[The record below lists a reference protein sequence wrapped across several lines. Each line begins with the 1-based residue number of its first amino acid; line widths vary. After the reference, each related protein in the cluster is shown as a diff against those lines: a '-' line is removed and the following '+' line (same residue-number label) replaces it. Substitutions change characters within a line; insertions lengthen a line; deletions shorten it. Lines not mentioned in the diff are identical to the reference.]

1 MLNMFINS
9 NIYGQAI
16 AATFDF
22 SKDSVG
28 KNFDGRRITPRNL
41 SGINNP
47 IYERKVDMEKIIDLY
62 QTGQVEKVNRIN
74 KGINA
79 ENIRV
84 NSLYLLC
91 RELKMLE
98 EKFSNPE
105 TAEEYKNQLV
115 LCYVP
120 IQLLKELQER
130 RYMFYLDGSN
140 KTTYY
145 SRFELDMW
153 IEADA
158 LIGEL
163 YSHVIFKNI
172 VNCQKNVTNTPIQND
187 RVILYNSM
195 NKILADA
202 YYRMKELRENS
213 VVNRQV
219 KQEKAEN
226 SNPFNGV
233 EWSDFDIEIMDNQEN
248 DINNRTA

>member
-1 MLNMFINS
+1 
-9 NIYGQAI
+9 
-16 AATFDF
+16 
-22 SKDSVG
+22 
-28 KNFDGRRITPRNL
+28 
-41 SGINNP
+41 
-47 IYERKVDMEKIIDLY
+47 
-62 QTGQVEKVNRIN
+62 
-74 KGINA
+74 
-79 ENIRV
+79 
-84 NSLYLLC
+84 
-91 RELKMLE
+91 
-98 EKFSNPE
+98 
-105 TAEEYKNQLV
+105 
-115 LCYVP
+115 
-120 IQLLKELQER
+120 
-130 RYMFYLDGSN
+130 MFYLDGSN

-213 VVNRQV
+213 VVNRQA